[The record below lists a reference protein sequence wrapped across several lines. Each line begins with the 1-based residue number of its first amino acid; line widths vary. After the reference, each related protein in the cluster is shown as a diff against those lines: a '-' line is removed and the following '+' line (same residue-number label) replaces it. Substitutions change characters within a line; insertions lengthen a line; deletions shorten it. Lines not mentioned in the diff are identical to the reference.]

1 MRKIFLLTI
10 MMFLFASLSIAQTTF
25 SPTILQVTCPEEIE
39 YAFGGGEA
47 LQIPV
52 TVENLSGAFWLVIN
66 TVGKADQVDHVQNGY
81 LGWHFV
87 DRIDTTVYVSGRLPL
102 EIGDN
107 TITWDGTSSD
117 SEPAEIVPEDTYAY
131 YIYGYDDKTTPQ
143 LVTSYIRNSTQWDVQ
158 YNYYICYD
166 ESGMALEKPV
176 ILGSNAWY
184 LHGQPAENITKWYDD
199 YREEHGTEPPRYLEY
214 GCAWKWEIGG
224 NPDDI
229 NNLQTTWMPWYRT
242 DFEGQPMFHAGQPIT
257 DFKDSEYFYHI
268 CRNNIGYEN
277 TMFRWKFVAGGD
289 AERDEDFMGYE
300 NVMWEGYPTFKT
312 EVPTLTTLADG
323 SSPYFYTSDLRWHI
337 PNDQW
342 TPFTCVNIDEGDVV
356 FDIQLDEYY
365 LPDQENGRGEFNGT
379 PSGIYSRHLNRI
391 QMSSWAFCLQQ
402 MVDTTGLLTDPYDED
417 YIVWQN
423 QNGDYI
429 MDKKYL
435 PTDDYKW
442 ICSAIDSSPTTCS
455 NFVDQQGLGVFWT
468 NGKGNINQTIVSHD
482 GTGVAEINFFGQ
494 DTGLGSYNGAWVDAG
509 SQYDGIYTPMIKS
522 STDNPTTNYMHFF
535 VSQDSDG
542 GLIIPEGL
550 GVEEEAV
557 EAYAIEQNAPNPF
570 NPTTTIGFKLANA
583 GNVTIDVFNVA
594 GQKVDTIVNNL
605 MEAGSHSVVWDA
617 SGFSAGVYFYTVK
630 SGNFTKTMKMTLLK

>member
-1 MRKIFLLTI
+1 MKKVFLLTL
-10 MMFLFASLSIAQTTF
+10 MMLLFASLSMAQTTF
-25 SPTILQVTCPEEIE
+25 SPTVIRCSVPEELP
-39 YAFGGGEA
+39 YAFGA
-47 LQIPV
+47 DPLQIPV
-52 TVENLSGAFWLVIN
+52 TVENLAGAFWLVIN
-66 TVGKADQVDHVQNGY
+66 TSGKADQVNHVRNGY
-81 LGWHFV
+81 LGWHYV
-87 DRIDTTVYVSGRLPL
+87 NKIDTTVYVSGRNQL

-107 TITWDGTSSD
+107 IITWDGTSSD
-117 SEPAEIVPEDTYAY
+117 SSPAVKVPEDTYAY

-143 LVTSYIRNSTQWDVQ
+143 LVTSYVRNATSWDVQ
-158 YNYYICYD
+158 NNYYVCYD
-166 ESGMALEKPV
+166 ESGMPREKPI
-176 ILGSNAWY
+176 ILGNHIWY
-184 LHGQPAENITKWYDD
+184 LHGQPAETIQKWYDD
-199 YREEHGTEPPRYLEY
+199 YKAANGVDPPRREEY

-224 NPDDI
+224 DPNDL
-229 NNLQTTWMPWYRT
+229 NNLRTTWMPYYRT
-242 DFEGQPMFHAGQPIT
+242 NFEGQPMFHAGQPII
-257 DFKDSEYFYHI
+257 DFKNNDYFYHV

-289 AERDEDFMGYE
+289 AERDESFMGYE

-342 TPFTCVNIDEGDVV
+342 TPFTCVNIDEGEVV

-379 PSGIYSRHLNRI
+379 PSGIYSRELNRI

-402 MVDTTGLLTDPYDED
+402 MIDTTGLLDDPYYED

-423 QNGDYI
+423 QNGDYF

-442 ICSAIDSSPTTCS
+442 ICSAIDSNPTTCS
-455 NFVDQQGLGVFWT
+455 NFVMQSGIGNFWT
-468 NGKGNINQTIVSHD
+468 NSKANINQTVTSQD

-494 DTGLGSYNGAWVDAG
+494 DTGLSSSNGAWVDIGGA
-509 SQYDGIYTPMIKS
+509 YDGIYTPRIKS
-522 STDNPTTNYMHFF
+522 TTDNPTTSNMHYF

-542 GLIIPEGL
+542 GLIKPIII
-550 GVEEEAV
+550 GVEEDAV
-557 EAYAIEQNAPNPF
+557 AAYALEQNAPNPF
-570 NPTTTIGFKLANA
+570 NPTTTIGFTLANA
-583 GNVTIDVFNVA
+583 GNVTIDIFNVA
-594 GQKVDTIVNNL
+594 GQKVDTLANNF